1 VHPLKWGASN
11 TGELM
16 ERLTRR
22 SLLRASAGL
31 AAAGIVARPHIA
43 NAAATTAELWWVQ
56 GFAQEEDIA
65 FKQMVANYEK
75 ASGNHIEYS
84 ILPFAAMRQKE
95 IAAVTSGVVPDI
107 IDLGDYFFGVLGAWN
122 DQLVDLTDV
131 IETQKPLFMPTALQT
146 AFAYNNVA
154 KKRSYYMI
162 PNRMAVTPFHVW
174 KSLLDK
180 AGYKPADIPKTW
192 DAFLGFFEQVQS
204 KLRAQGMRNIYAYSI
219 MISAVGFD
227 VVGQFDHFMIAY
239 GGKDLFT
246 PDGKVHTEEPQIRE
260 AAVKAVSRLTT
271 AYKQGFLPP
280 AVLNWNDNDD
290 NNAFH
295 AKLVVMDFD
304 GTISTEV
311 ALWKDK
317 EAYNGILTLGLP
329 LSNDGQPVASVM
341 GTQALVVPKGAPN
354 ITVAKEFLKYSI
366 EPKVLA
372 ALLKGGLGRRL
383 PPMPSIVEN
392 DKAFW
397 LDPNNEPLE
406 AYTRQGVYGPT
417 IPPYEVYNPARA
429 QVSTEHVF
437 AVAMND
443 VINNGMTPEAA
454 IDKAFKRTEEIF
466 AKYPIEQA

>member
-1 VHPLKWGASN
+1 MAI
-11 TGELM
+11 
-16 ERLTRR
+16 LTRR
-22 SLLRASAGL
+22 SLLRSSLVL
-31 AAAGIVARPHIA
+31 AAGGGVARPYIA

-65 FKQMVANYEK
+65 FKKMVADYEK
-75 ASGNHIEYS
+75 ASGNQIEYS

-107 IDLGDYFFGVLGAWN
+107 INVGDYWFAVLSAWN

-131 IETQKPLFMPTALQT
+131 IETQKSLFTPTALQT
-146 AFAYNNVA
+146 VNAYNNVT

-162 PNRMAVTPFHVW
+162 PHRMTVIPFHVW

-180 AGYKPADIPKTW
+180 VGYKPADIPQTW
-192 DAFLGFFEQVQS
+192 DAFIDFFQLVQT
-204 KLRAQGMRNIYAYSI
+204 KLRAQGMRNIYAYSF
-219 MISAVGFD
+219 MISSVGFD
-227 VVGQFDHFMIAY
+227 VIGHFDHFMVAY

-246 PDGKVHTEEPQIRE
+246 PDGKVHTEEPQIKE
-260 AAVKAVSRLTT
+260 AAVKAVTRLTT

-280 AVLNWNDNDD
+280 GVVNWNDNDD

-295 AKLVVMDFD
+295 AKLVAMDFD

-317 EAYNGILTLGLP
+317 EAYNDILTLGLP
-329 LSNDGQPVASVM
+329 LSNEGKPLPSVV
-341 GTQALVVPKGAPN
+341 GTAAAVVPKGAKN
-354 ITVAKEFLKYSI
+354 IDAAKEFLKFSI
-366 EPKVLA
+366 EPTVLGTY
-372 ALLKGGLGRRL
+372 LKGGLGRFL
-383 PPMPSIVEN
+383 PSMPSIVEN

-397 LDPNNEPLE
+397 LDPKNEPLE

-429 QVSTEHVF
+429 EVSTEHVF
-437 AVAMND
+437 AIAMND
-443 VINNGMTPEAA
+443 VISNGMTPEAA
-454 IDKAFKRTEEIF
+454 IDKAFRRCEAIF
-466 AKYPIEQA
+466 AKYPIVQA